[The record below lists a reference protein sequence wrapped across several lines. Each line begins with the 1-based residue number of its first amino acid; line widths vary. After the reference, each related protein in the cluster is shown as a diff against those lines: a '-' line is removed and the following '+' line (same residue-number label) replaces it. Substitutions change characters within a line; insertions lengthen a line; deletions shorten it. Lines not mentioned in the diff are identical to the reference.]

1 MTTIA
6 VLPVKRFT
14 LAKQRLAEGLDP
26 DARRSLAASMVS
38 DVLDALA
45 RIDGLDAVVVV
56 SSDAGVLDLAAAA
69 GAETVVDRFEDG
81 QSAAAE
87 QGLLQPSVAA
97 ADRALLVAGDTP
109 GMDPRDVTTLLRTAP
124 AAPSV
129 VVVPDRHGT
138 GTNALL
144 LSPPEVIAPAFGP
157 LSCARH
163 VDLAAAAGV
172 TSMVTPV
179 PSLGFDVDTPEDLA
193 ALRRDLDDRPE
204 AAPHTRAAL
213 AQLAA
218 VTAP

>member
-1 MTTIA
+1 
-6 VLPVKRFT
+6 
-14 LAKQRLAEGLDP
+14 
-26 DARRSLAASMVS
+26 MVC

-45 RIDGLDAVVVV
+45 EVDGLDGVVVV
-56 SSDAGVLDLAAAA
+56 SNDPHVLDLAAAA

-87 QGLLQPSVAA
+87 QGLLHPGVAA

-109 GMDPRDVTTLLRTAP
+109 GMDPRDVTDLLRTAP

-144 LSPPEVIAPAFGP
+144 LSPPEVIAPAFGD

-163 VDLAAAAGV
+163 IDLATAAGV
-172 TSMVTPV
+172 PSMVMPV
-179 PSLGFDVDTPEDLA
+179 TSLGFDVDTPQDLA
-193 ALRRDLDDRPE
+193 ALRRALDDRPE
-204 AAPHTRAAL
+204 ASAHTRAAL

-218 VTAP
+218 VAAP